1 MGTVV
6 IFPFMHKEIEV
17 YRGLNC
23 IGRDGKES
31 GIYTT
36 ASAKWASHVGVY
48 LIIILAS
55 TYQTTLKKAIKCS
68 V

>member
-23 IGRDGKES
+23 TDRAGKES

-36 ASAKWASHVGVY
+36 ASAKRASHGGC
-48 LIIILAS
+48 ILDNHFG
-55 TYQTTLKKAIKCS
+55 
-68 V
+68 